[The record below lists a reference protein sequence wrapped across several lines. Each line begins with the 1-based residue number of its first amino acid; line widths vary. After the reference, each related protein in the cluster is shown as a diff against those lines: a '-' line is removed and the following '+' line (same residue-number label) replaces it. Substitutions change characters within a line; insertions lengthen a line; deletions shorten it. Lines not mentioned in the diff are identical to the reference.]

1 MKYIKTVFLVSF
13 QNFRK
18 WKTDYRVWVLA
29 ILITVITHGQI
40 SDMNRVANTIGTA
53 QTAWLYPFL
62 YAQFYMKLIYTLPL
76 LFLFCDAPF
85 LDFNQ
90 GFVISRAGRTKWC
103 LGQILYIILTSAIY
117 YLFLIALTILFPLL
131 QIEWSTDWGTLIRTA
146 ARSNVLSSLNIGTF
160 TFSPN
165 VIAYFTPLQAMW
177 FTFLVSWL
185 SGVLLGVLIYAC
197 NIFSKSKTIG
207 GIVSGFFILLSALL
221 SNENPT
227 GKGASYFS
235 PFSWNTLNQIDIAG
249 LTNSPPF
256 QYVMIFYLVSIVL
269 LAVLI
274 LFVNQKMEIIQNG
287 DNIK

>member
-1 MKYIKTVFLVSF
+1 MKYIKTIFLISF

-18 WKTDYRVWVLA
+18 WKTDYRIWVLA
-29 ILITVITHGQI
+29 ILVMIITHGQI
-40 SDMNRVANTIGTA
+40 SDINRVADMIGTP

-85 LDFNQ
+85 LDANQ
-90 GFVISRAGRTKWC
+90 GFVIARAGRTKWC
-103 LGQILYIILTSAIY
+103 FGQMLYIILASAVY
-117 YLFLIALTILFPLL
+117 YLFIIALTILFPLFR
-131 QIEWSTDWGTLIRTA
+131 IEWSTDWGMLINTVTQ
-146 ARSNVLSSLNIGTF
+146 SNVLSSLNIGTF
-160 TFSPN
+160 TFNQN

-177 FTFLVSWL
+177 FTFLVSWF
-185 SGVLLGVLIYAC
+185 SGILLGVLIYAC
-197 NIFSKSKTIG
+197 NVFLKSKIAG
-207 GIVSGFFILLSALL
+207 GIASGILILLSAFL

-256 QYVMIFYLVSIVL
+256 QYVVMFYLVGIML
-269 LAVLI
+269 LAMLI
-274 LFVNQKMEIIQNG
+274 LFVNRKMEIIQNG
-287 DNIK
+287 DNMK